1 MDNTETKKEEKIVKA
16 KSKKSFFL
24 KFLIFLVLCCLITSV
39 VLFFFLGGYAK
50 RLGCGLVFED
60 SYLFNLGKCDIASNT
75 DQLNVGDDAQSNN
88 NSTQNLKD
96 EGQVVAGVVAEVD
109 NGIVGISTQE
119 DNLSENSV
127 IGTGFLV
134 SDKGVI
140 VTNRHVVSN
149 ENIKYFISFKDQKTL
164 IEVKSDQIFRDPV
177 NDVALIKINGS
188 EIPEGTKVL
197 SIGDSDKIKLGETVI
212 AIGNPLGEFTGSVTK
227 GIISGLQREVSISQG
242 FFSTQS
248 EVYQDV
254 IQTDAAINPGNSGG
268 PLLNI
273 NGEVIGINFATIDG
287 ASNLSFALPIN
298 RIKSRLSELEA
309 FGKFKVPFLGV
320 EYRTRLVYFKD
331 QSLVGAQIINVVEGS
346 PAKNAGIMV
355 GDVVIEFA
363 GEDLSQKQLA
373 SLIQTKKI
381 GEQVSIIVVRE
392 RLEKEIIVTIG
403 EK

>member
-39 VLFFFLGGYAK
+39 VLFFFLGGYTK
-50 RLGCGLVFED
+50 RLGCGLVLED

>member
-1 MDNTETKKEEKIVKA
+1 MDNTEIKKEENKSEK
-16 KSKKSFFL
+16 KSKKGFFVKFFL
-24 KFLIFLVLCCLITSV
+24 ILSLCCLISSA

-50 RLGCGLVFED
+50 KLGCGLVLKD
-60 SYLFNLGKCDIASNT
+60 SYLYNTGKCDFVSNT
-75 DQLNVGDDAQSNN
+75 NQSEEVDDEQLNN
-88 NSTQNLKD
+88 NSTQD
-96 EGQVVAGVVAEVD
+96 SETEGQRIALVVADVE
-109 NGIVGISTQE
+109 NGIVGIGTQE

-134 SDKGVI
+134 SSNGVI

-164 IEVKSDQIFRDPV
+164 VEVKSDQIFRDPV

-227 GIISGLQREVSISQG
+227 GIISGLQREVTISQG

-273 NGEVIGINFATIDG
+273 EGEVIGINFATIGG

-298 RIKSRLSELEA
+298 RIKSRLQELET

-320 EYRTRLVYFKD
+320 EYRTRLVFFKN

-346 PAKNAGIMV
+346 PAMSSGFMV

-373 SLIQTKKI
+373 ALIQTKKI
-381 GEQVSIIVVRE
+381 GEQVSVVVIRDKV
-392 RLEKEIIVTIG
+392 EKEIIVTIG

>member
-1 MDNTETKKEEKIVKA
+1 MDNIEIKKEEKTGKS
-16 KSKKSFFL
+16 KSKKGFFFKFLFFL
-24 KFLIFLVLCCLITSV
+24 VFCCLITSL

-50 RLGCGLVFED
+50 KLGCGIVLKD
-60 SYLFNLGKCDIASNT
+60 SYLFNLGKCDIVSNT
-75 DQLNVGDDAQSNN
+75 DQVGGSKDAQSNN
-88 NSTQNLKD
+88 NSAQNLKE
-96 EGQVVAGVVAEVD
+96 EGQVVASVVAEVGS
-109 NGIVGISTQE
+109 GIVGISTQE
-119 DNLSENSV
+119 DNLSENSI

-134 SDKGVI
+134 SNNGVI

-149 ENIKYFISFKDQKTL
+149 ENIKYFVSFKDQKTL

-177 NDVALIKINGS
+177 NDVALIKIDGS
-188 EIPEGTKVL
+188 KIPEGTKVL

-273 NGEVIGINFATIDG
+273 NGEVIGINFATIGG

-298 RIKSRLSELEA
+298 RIKSRLQELET

-346 PAKNAGIMV
+346 PAQNAGIMV
-355 GDVVIEFA
+355 GDVVIEFD

-373 SLIQTKKI
+373 SLIQTRNI
-381 GEQVSIIVVRE
+381 GGKVSIIVIRE
-392 RLEKEIIVTIG
+392 KAEKEIIVTIG

>member
-50 RLGCGLVFED
+50 RLGCGLVLED

-96 EGQVVAGVVAEVD
+96 EGQVVVGVVAEVD

>member
-50 RLGCGLVFED
+50 RLGCGLVLED

>member
-39 VLFFFLGGYAK
+39 VLFFFLRGYAK
-50 RLGCGLVFED
+50 RLGCGLVLED

-298 RIKSRLSELEA
+298 RIKSRLSELETY
-309 FGKFKVPFLGV
+309 GKFKVPFLGV
-320 EYRTRLVYFKD
+320 EYRTRLIYFKN
-331 QSLVGAQIINVVEGS
+331 QSLVGAQIVNVVEGS

>member
-50 RLGCGLVFED
+50 RLGCGLVLED

-88 NSTQNLKD
+88 NYTQNLKD

-177 NDVALIKINGS
+177 NDVALIKIDGS
-188 EIPEGTKVL
+188 KIPEGTKVL

-381 GEQVSIIVVRE
+381 GEQVSIIVVRQ